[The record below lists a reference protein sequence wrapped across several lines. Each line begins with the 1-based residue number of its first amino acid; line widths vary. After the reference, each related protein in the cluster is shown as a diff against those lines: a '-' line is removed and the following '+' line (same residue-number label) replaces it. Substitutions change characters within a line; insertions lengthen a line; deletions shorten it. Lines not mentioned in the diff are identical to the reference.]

1 MALLQYQLQ
10 NGVKKGENMPL
21 IKSPSDEARS
31 KNIAKEIEHGKSKE
45 QAAAI
50 AYDIQRKAEHS
61 KPKEM
66 SIAEE
71 LGKIIHTKYAQHH
84 KEKPGQYKR

>member
-1 MALLQYQLQ
+1 
-10 NGVKKGENMPL
+10 MPL

-31 KNIAKEIEHGKSKE
+31 KNIATEIKHGKSKE

-61 KPKEM
+61 KPK

-71 LGKIIHTKYAQHH
+71 LGKIIKTKYGH
-84 KEKPGQYKR
+84 K